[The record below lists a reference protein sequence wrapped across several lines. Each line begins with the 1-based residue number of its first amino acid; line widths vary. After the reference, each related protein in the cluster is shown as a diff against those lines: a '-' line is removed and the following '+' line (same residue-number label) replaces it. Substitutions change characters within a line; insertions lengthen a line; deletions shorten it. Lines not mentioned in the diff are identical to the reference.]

1 MPHALHCLT
10 RRAGA
15 VASIALLP
23 LAAMAASGVTVRY
36 DDAASPFPS
45 NRLTTTDYSN
55 VTFKRVNL
63 PKPDCAVRVSD
74 CEDIDVINTLDGFS
88 TQPRITVPFDGEI
101 DLATVTSDTVYLLNL
116 GDTVTR
122 RGYGEKVGIN
132 QVLWDPE
139 TQTLVFEPDELLA
152 EHARYLLVVTN
163 GVRDAQ
169 GNKIGK
175 SDFADEKTRGD
186 WRDRWDRRFF
196 SRHWHKP
203 HDSDAAYERE
213 LRDAVRSVR
222 TPRGTQVAAAS
233 LFTTQSTTGDLVKVM
248 RQIKRSRPAKAN
260 FMVGDAAGKATRAV
274 FSLDDVTDMTF
285 KRQVGTAPAFAES
298 PLPLVALGVVPGS
311 VGQIAYGSF
320 QSPNYQVA
328 GEYIPAVGSLW
339 GQPRAQGSQELVF
352 QLFVPSGTKPEGG
365 WPVAIFGHGFTDSMF
380 GAPWTVASVFASH
393 GLATLAINVV
403 GHAGGAMGSINV
415 NSTSAGLVTVP
426 AGGRGIDQDGNG
438 AIDST
443 EGVNAA
449 APRTVISS
457 RDGLRQTVIDLMQL
471 VRQVEVGM
479 DVDGDGRSDLDAR
492 RIYYAGQSFGGIY
505 GTMLLGVE
513 PNIQAG
519 VPNVP
524 GGSITEVARLGA
536 FRFLTAIALASRQ
549 PALLNL
555 PYVAPPVGFPAYYGL
570 RFEENMPLRNLPP
583 VVNTVP
589 GAMAI
594 AEVLERNEWVQQ
606 SGNPVSYASL
616 IRQQPLRGSSAKPV
630 IVQFATGDQTVP
642 NPTSSAIVRAGGL
655 EGSTTL
661 FRNDLAVLADPTNT
675 VPKNPHTFLTNIGN
689 PAMVPLALA
698 GQTQIAEFF
707 KSNGSVVIDPDGA
720 GPLYET
726 PIALPLPET
735 LNFIN

>member
-1 MPHALHCLT
+1 MPFVLKCLP

-15 VASIALLP
+15 VFSIALLP
-23 LAAMAASGVTVRY
+23 LAAMAASGVSVRY
-36 DDAASPFPS
+36 DEAASPFPS
-45 NRLTTTDYSN
+45 NRLTTTDHSN

-152 EHARYLLVVTN
+152 EHSNYLLVITN
-163 GVRDAQ
+163 GVRDTQ
-169 GNKIGK
+169 GDKIAV
-175 SDFADEKTRGD
+175 SDFAGERTRGD

-203 HDSDAAYERE
+203 RDNDAAYARE
-213 LRDAVRSVR
+213 LRDALRTVR

-248 RQIKRSRPAKAN
+248 RQIKRSRPAEAN
-260 FMVGDAAGKATRAV
+260 FMIGDAAGTAARAV
-274 FSLDDVTDMTF
+274 FNVGDVTAMTF
-285 KRQVGTAPAFAES
+285 KRQVGSAPVFAES
-298 PLPLVALGVVPGS
+298 PLPLGALRVMPGS

-320 QSPNYQVA
+320 QSPNYRVA
-328 GEYIPAVGSLW
+328 GEYIPAVDSLR

-352 QLFVPSGTKPEGG
+352 QLFVPSGTKPAGG

-380 GAPWTVASVFASH
+380 GAPWTVASVFASR

-403 GHAGGAMGSINV
+403 GHAGGEMGSLNV
-415 NSTSAGLVTVP
+415 ESTSAGAVTVP

-438 AIDST
+438 LIDST

-449 APRTVISS
+449 APRTIISS

-479 DVDGDGRSDLDAR
+479 DVDGDGLADLDAR

-555 PYVAPPVGFPAYYGL
+555 PYVAPPPGYPAYFGL
-570 RFEENMPLRNLPP
+570 RFDENMPLRNLPP

-594 AEVLERNEWVQQ
+594 AEVLERSEWVQQ
-606 SGNPVSYASL
+606 AGNPVSYASL

-655 EGSTTL
+655 EESTTL
-661 FRNDLAVLADPTNT
+661 FRNDLAVQADATNT
-675 VPKNPHTFLTNIGN
+675 VPKNPHTFLTNIGI
-689 PAMVPLALA
+689 PTMVPLALA